1 MKKGKLSIILASAMV
16 ISGCAGAAN
25 QQIKETLREAD
36 RVVREN
42 SDYYEIF
49 TAISDSTLPLPD
61 LSIYSSYSNDD
72 VSENNQYYEEFKEFN
87 VPMAMT
93 GRVNAYI
100 KYFTERVPSTT
111 QSWLNRSNKYMYL
124 VKDIFLQEGLPS
136 DLVVLA
142 FTESGY
148 NTHAV
153 SHAGATG
160 MWQFMQGTGK
170 MYGMEQN
177 FWIDERRDFEKATR
191 AAAKYLKSLYERFG
205 DWYLALAAYNAGPTR
220 MAKAIQKHDTNDFFK
235 ISSRNTLKLETRD
248 YVPKYL
254 AQLIIYKNYLKYGFT
269 PPTDMPLLFSTIEA
283 PASTNIYWLADELG
297 VSYDLMRDLNPA
309 LKLPITPPEPYKIR
323 VPYLKDEES
332 KKIIAAANKEKR
344 AGYKIYEGKRGE
356 SVAEIARKFDVS
368 KDDILRVNGIKRE
381 SLLTARKVFIP
392 IKEYSN
398 LKIDNMFAQVLSKID
413 PKYYKVRKGDT
424 FIGIAHN
431 HNMRMKDLQRLNP
444 NVRPSR
450 IYPGQYIMVTKD
462 GYTNVSYAARKASR
476 QVANVKY
483 RVKSGDSL
491 WSIAKKFNTS
501 VASIKNINR
510 LKSSNIYAGRVLTI
524 KKNVR

>member
-1 MKKGKLSIILASAMV
+1 MIKGRLSLLLAALVLFTS
-16 ISGCAGAAN
+16 CAGTGN
-25 QQIKETLREAD
+25 RQVKETLKEAG
-36 RVVREN
+36 RVTKEKG
-42 SDYYEIF
+42 DYYEIF
-49 TAISDSTLPLPD
+49 TAIDEHTLPLPD
-61 LSIYSSYSNDD
+61 LTIYSSYQTDSNEDGAT
-72 VSENNQYYEEFKEFN
+72 YYKEFKEFN

-100 KYFTERVPSTT
+100 KYFTERVPSST

-124 VKDIFLQEGLPS
+124 VRDIFLQEGLPS

-153 SHAGATG
+153 SHAGAAG

-170 MYGMEQN
+170 MYGMEQD
-177 FWIDERRDFEKATR
+177 FWVDERRDFEKSTR
-191 AAAKYLKSLYERFG
+191 AAAKYLKALYERFG

-220 MAKAIQKHDTNDFFK
+220 MAKAIKKHDTNDFFK

-269 PPTDMPLLFSTIEA
+269 PPTDMPMLFSSIKA
-283 PASTNIYWLADELG
+283 PANTNIYWLADELG
-297 VSYDLMRDLNPA
+297 VSYDVMKDLNPA
-309 LKLPITPPEPYKIR
+309 LKLPMTPPREYTIR
-323 VPYLKDEES
+323 VPYKKDAQA
-332 KKIIAAANKEKR
+332 KDIIAKASKEER
-344 AGYKIYEGKRGE
+344 ARYKIYDGKRGE
-356 SVAEIARKFDVS
+356 EVASIAKKYGVRKE
-368 KDDILRVNGIKRE
+368 DILRVNGISRE
-381 SLLTARKVFIP
+381 TLLTSRKVFIP
-392 IKEYSN
+392 LPDMTNAKTD
-398 LKIDNMFAQVLSKID
+398 KAFADVLSKID

-431 HNMRMKDLQRLNP
+431 HNMRMKDLQKLNP
-444 NVRPSR
+444 NIRPSR

-462 GYTNVSYAARKASR
+462 GYSNARYASKSKSR
-476 QVANVKY
+476 QVAIKY
-483 RVKSGDSL
+483 RVRRGDSL

-501 VASIKNINR
+501 VASIKKTNKIAGN
-510 LKSSNIYAGRVLTI
+510 NIYAGRMLTI
-524 KKNVR
+524 KKNSK